1 MVRNTLICKKQ
12 SSLRAQ
18 KSIASL
24 QQLEKPWFPQFSKE
38 LRVAQLACEKA
49 SKILLNYNKELNIT
63 DKGYGDIGIQADI
76 DAEKAIIQVLESHF
90 PDYGILAE
98 ESGEK
103 ESKESKERKWII
115 DPLDGTQNF
124 ARGSPIFGTTVAL
137 EEDGEIVLAVIYLP
151 KIGEKL
157 YAIKGK
163 GAFLNGKK
171 ISVSNRHDDKS
182 AILFGGMRQINK
194 SEKTKQMFL
203 ALNRKY
209 PHCFRVMGC
218 ATYNAAS
225 VAIGRAE
232 ALVSPGSK
240 PWDLAAGCLIIQE
253 AGGIVSDSLGQKID
267 IYKSDFVLS
276 NKAIHKDIIKRINEK
291 K

>member
-1 MVRNTLICKKQ
+1 MTF
-12 SSLRAQ
+12 
-18 KSIASL
+18 
-24 QQLEKPWFPQFSKE
+24 EKE
-38 LRVAQLACEKA
+38 LKAAQLACEKA
-49 SKILLNYNKELNIT
+49 GKLLLNHNKELNIT
-63 DKGYGDIGIQADI
+63 NKGYGDIATQADT
-76 DAEKAIIQVLESHF
+76 DAEKAIIQILESHF

-103 ESKESKERKWII
+103 KSKGKKWII

-137 EEDGEIVLAVIYLP
+137 EDSGKIVLAVIHLP
-151 KIGEKL
+151 KIGERL

-163 GAFLNGKK
+163 GAFSNGKR
-171 ISVSNRHDDKS
+171 IHVSARHDDKS
-182 AILFGGMRQINK
+182 SILFGGMRQINK

-203 ALNRKY
+203 VLNRKY

-240 PWDLAAGCLIIQE
+240 PWDLAAGCLIVQE
-253 AGGIVSDSLGQKID
+253 ADGIVSDSSGNPAD
-267 IYKSDFVLS
+267 IYKADFVLS
-276 NKAIHKDIIKRINEK
+276 NKLIHKDIINCINEK